1 MVIRI
6 QTERGEACAE
16 AASFSGSDWH
26 VVWVRSHCEQLVHEQ
41 LFGKGFETFLPM
53 MGAWRTLAGARH
65 RIEVPMFPGYLFVRG
80 LEDKR
85 RHVEVRKAR
94 GLVQVLGR
102 RWDRPAIVPEA
113 EVGAL
118 RTLAESALEI
128 HATPFLAQGQ
138 RVRVVFGAL
147 KGVEGT
153 LLRSNART
161 GLLVLSVT
169 LLQRSVAAEV
179 HCSSVTPI

>member
-1 MVIRI
+1 VTRI
-6 QTERGEACAE
+6 EAERGGACAE

-26 VVWVRSHCEQLVHEQ
+26 VLWVRSHCEQLVHEQ
-41 LFGKGFETFLPM
+41 LAGKGFDTFLPM
-53 MGAWRTLAGARH
+53 MGAWRTVAGARR

-94 GLVQVLGR
+94 GLVQVLGQ
-102 RWDRPAIVPEA
+102 RWDRPAIVPEG

-118 RTLAESALEI
+118 RVLAESALEI
-128 HATPFLAQGQ
+128 HATPFLTEGQ
-138 RVRVVFGAL
+138 RVRVVFGPL
-147 KGVEGT
+147 TGIEGT

-179 HCSSVTPI
+179 HCSAVTPM